1 MSSSARVPAS
11 PVLSAPGPPGSAR
24 CRLSCGGYSRL
35 RTCLSSHLWLPSPGS
50 VPSGPFSAGVMRGLS
65 TFCVPPHPS
74 SPHLSLSALSRGGF
88 QVCPGSRLV
97 VTPASTWPADCW
109 AGAVGFVMHM
119 FKSLE
124 RLKGKCSES
133 HILLSLSVTWM
144 NLRICPHLLFMTL
157 SVSSDRLPCPS
168 Q

>member
-1 MSSSARVPAS
+1 MSSSARVRAS
-11 PVLSAPGPPGSAR
+11 PVLSAPGTPGSSS
-24 CRLSCGGYSRL
+24 CRLSCGGYSCL
-35 RTCLSSHLWLPSPGS
+35 RTCVCLLTCGPCGRLAPALCLL
-50 VPSGPFSAGVMRGLS
+50 VPSQQAFRGLS

-74 SPHLSLSALSRGGF
+74 SPHLSLSRGGF
-88 QVCPGSRLV
+88 QVCPGSQLV
-97 VTPASTWPADCW
+97 VTPASAWPADCW

-124 RLKGKCSES
+124 RLQGKCSAS
-133 HILLSLSVTWM
+133 HILLGSSVTWM

-157 SVSSDRLPCPS
+157 SVSSDHLPCPS